1 MIVVILPALLACTAR
16 PVSVAVIL
24 PETGEWSVYGG
35 PLAEGV
41 RIAEDYLREDRM
53 PDTPLRVRYYD
64 SHSDPAEAVKTV
76 APRRS
81 SGPPPPRRPFT

>member
-1 MIVVILPALLACTAR
+1 MDGVNARVRPLFSWRLLLWIIPALLACTSR

-41 RIAEDYLREDRM
+41 RIAFGALLLLPCRG
-53 PDTPLRVRYYD
+53 
-64 SHSDPAEAVKTV
+64 EAL
-76 APRRS
+76 
-81 SGPPPPRRPFT
+81 